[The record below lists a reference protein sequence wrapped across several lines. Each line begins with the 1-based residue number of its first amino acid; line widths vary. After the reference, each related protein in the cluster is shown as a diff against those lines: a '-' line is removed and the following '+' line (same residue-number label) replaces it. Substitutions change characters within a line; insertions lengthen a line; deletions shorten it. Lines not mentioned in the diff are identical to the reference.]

1 MASKGKNNAKTW
13 QRISPSL
20 DKVEAVVKKTK
31 SSLGKSSME
40 NEITTRNI
48 LLEEEINELRTVLRA
63 SGYLTTKKCAIV
75 FSIYG
80 EPLCHVLINLTAN
93 VSSKRDEYFAKALDI
108 NLQNIL

>member
-1 MASKGKNNAKTW
+1 MAPKGRSNAKTW
-13 QRISPSL
+13 QTISQSL

-31 SSLGKSSME
+31 SSLGME
-40 NEITTRNI
+40 NETTTRNI

-80 EPLCHVLINLTAN
+80 EPLSHDLINFTAN
-93 VSSKRDEYFAKALDI
+93 VSSKRDEYFAKALDDI
-108 NLQNIL
+108 NL